1 MGSKRQSKTLSVIP
15 TNTNEKGIV
24 LVGTIA
30 LVAILALLGTVG
42 VVTTSTEIIISKNY
56 KTSVQARYVSE
67 AGIHRT
73 IGMLNSGPGWIEG
86 LTDPTIDAFPGD
98 NSFGN
103 GTYVVKVYEDD
114 PTPGKV
120 RILTTGDVNGSSSTF
135 EAIVSPQSYKILD
148 YATFD
153 CGDITLKVSENNVI
167 NGDVFVNGNLDLED
181 AGIQQIIGDVYATGD
196 IVIGGV
202 SSITGN
208 AYANGNIDLESSAS
222 PYNIDGDAKAKGSVS
237 GDWDK
242 VSGNVSDG
250 VSPDPVT
257 NLCDA
262 AHLGGITITSEE
274 IQDFRD
280 EAFSSGTYIDGNYEY
295 DTSDNFTGIV
305 HITED
310 LEITADSTFSG
321 NVIFIVDGNVDISGS
336 LTTTN
341 GSYVNFLVPNGNF
354 KVKGGGNIV
363 IDGTVLVGTVTVD
376 DEGKVISVSGG
387 DVKVTEDSNLTVNGS
402 VIAVAGNTDTGLG
415 GTFVVNYQS
424 SDDNDLIS
432 SGSYAMMQWRE
443 IRN

>member
-1 MGSKRQSKTLSVIP
+1 
-15 TNTNEKGIV
+15 
-24 LVGTIA
+24 
-30 LVAILALLGTVG
+30 VG